1 MHYINPRRLRQRRR
15 EASFMSAEN
24 PNPTPPQWPGDPE
37 TALLSIQ
44 AALNGQ
50 RQGQW
55 VKAPC
60 PIHQGRKL
68 NLGLRVKEGRI
79 YGNCWSKGCQDS
91 LVLAAFYAQLE
102 QITGIRFSPG
112 RHEAPNPPRRSR
124 RQPLGETN
132 PGIVAPPRKTE
143 QVSLLITKT
152 TQQQTSTLIRKQHP
166 QQTYSVKVA
175 G

>member
-1 MHYINPRRLRQRRR
+1 
-15 EASFMSAEN
+15 MSARN
-24 PNPTPPQWPGDPE
+24 LNLTTPRWLGDPE
-37 TALLSIQ
+37 TALVAIQ

-50 RQGQW
+50 MRGQW
-55 VKAPC
+55 VKVLC

-79 YGNCWSKGCQDS
+79 YGNCWSKGCKDS
-91 LVLAAFYAQLE
+91 LGPAAFYAPPA
-102 QITGIRFSPG
+102 QITGVRFSPG
-112 RHEAPNPPRRSR
+112 SHETLPPALRSR

-166 QQTYSVKVA
+166 QQTCPPSPRPPCR
-175 G
+175 GRRRNSPPS